1 MNRFLKNFDREL
13 DELEVQISLGEKE
26 LEDAFEKGKTNF
38 KSFVDEAS
46 KTVEGLGNT
55 EAATNLRTKLD
66 ELRVQLALGRA
77 EGKDAFEAQKDA
89 LDKKLNE
96 TQQAY
101 KAWEGEAGDKA
112 NDLKG
117 AFAHRVEHFRTQ
129 TDMMKVQLHLGVA
142 DAKDE
147 WEEAKKE
154 VSTKINDMK
163 RFLAERNE
171 EGEKRWE
178 EFSGEM
184 TEAYSHI
191 KGAMKKLFS

>member
-89 LDKKLNE
+89 
-96 TQQAY
+96 
-101 KAWEGEAGDKA
+101 
-112 NDLKG
+112 
-117 AFAHRVEHFRTQ
+117 
-129 TDMMKVQLHLGVA
+129 
-142 DAKDE
+142 
-147 WEEAKKE
+147 
-154 VSTKINDMK
+154 
-163 RFLAERNE
+163 
-171 EGEKRWE
+171 
-178 EFSGEM
+178 
-184 TEAYSHI
+184 
-191 KGAMKKLFS
+191 